1 MLQGDRVRG
10 GVGIQA
16 PARGG
21 GNSGPGAGW
30 EWGFRPR
37 ARGGDSDSGRGVWI
51 RAPGARWDG
60 DSGPG
65 AGWELFG
72 GKMGNFLP
80 FCRFFAVWVEICISS
95 RLCMILYSQ
104 KLIILYSND

>member
-21 GNSGPGAGW
+21 VGFGP
-30 EWGFRPR
+30 
-37 ARGGDSDSGRGVWI
+37 GRGVC
-51 RAPGARWDG
+51 G

-65 AGWELFG
+65 ARGGVGIRARRGVGWRFG
-72 GKMGNFLP
+72 PGRGVVGIRTRARGGVGIRGPVRGVNYLG
-80 FCRFFAVWVEICISS
+80 
-95 RLCMILYSQ
+95 
-104 KLIILYSND
+104 